1 MTQVDLR
8 SVRKAFGSFV
18 AIEDISLSIR
28 SGELV
33 ALLGPSGCG
42 KTTTL
47 RTIAGL
53 EVPTAG
59 EILFDGKDVSPL
71 RVQDRNVGMVFQ
83 RYALFPH
90 MTVEKNV
97 AFGLSV
103 RGVPKAE
110 IADRTDDFA
119 VVATIGND
127 SDLPAD
133 PRLASMGGRQIV
145 TRKDARDLIEDA
157 QSYARHRM
165 TLGVA
170 ELIHDFVSGDIFPH
184 EASYDLLKGVDFD
197 KGCFVGQEVVSRMQH
212 RGTARKRFVPV
223 TVTGNRPAMGTDI
236 TANGRVIGTMGGA
249 SEAIGLALLR
259 LDRLEEAGDGPLD
272 CGDAKLAVHRQAWL
286 PQAGGAEH

>member
-1 MTQVDLR
+1 MPSIFAVANP
-8 SVRKAFGSFV
+8 KGGS
-18 AIEDISLSIR
+18 
-28 SGELV
+28 
-33 ALLGPSGCG
+33 G
-42 KTTTL
+42 KTTVAIIL
-47 RTIAGL
+47 
-53 EVPTAG
+53 AG
-59 EILFDGKDVSPL
+59 EFAKRLTFYKL
-71 RVQDRNVGMVFQ
+71 R
-83 RYALFPH
+83 A
-90 MTVEKNV
+90 
-97 AFGLSV
+97 
-103 RGVPKAE
+103 KAE